1 MREEKRKSRQV
12 SLCEQLAQN
21 CYMEWRRRDL
31 NLRRRDLNLRRRD
44 LNLRPL
50 GYKSDTLTTT
60 PHSLAMT

>member
-31 NLRRRDLNLRRRD
+31 NLRRRDLNLR
-44 LNLRPL
+44 PL